1 MNISNSQKSVYV
13 IIPVHNRR
21 ILTLSCLESLQKL
34 GALNLYSVV
43 VIDDDSTDG
52 TREAIAQN
60 YPNVT
65 VLVGDGSLWWTGAI
79 ALGMHYAFEQGAEYV
94 IWLNDDCLPDP
105 QALEILVNYMQ
116 SHPGVIVAPACYTE
130 DRQTLI
136 ENGCQNQNRLT
147 AQPGEIVSVQT
158 LSGYCVG
165 LSKQIYTEI
174 GTPNAKRFPQ
184 YCGDDTYI
192 LKATRSG
199 FKAYILGDAK
209 VILANLTE
217 PEHGFIPYIQ
227 ARFSKYSTLENI
239 FLEKKSRYYIP
250 SQFFYHIEK
259 YGWIGSV
266 LFLGKCINWLRQY
279 YFKLRFQ
286 NISFNPNK

>member
-1 MNISNSQKSVYV
+1 MKSQSQKNIY
-13 IIPVHNRR
+13 ILIPSYNRR
-21 ILTLSCLESLQKL
+21 DITLSCLKNLFKENT
-34 GALNLYSVV
+34 LNKYSIV
-43 VIDDDSTDG
+43 VIDDGSTDG
-52 TREAIAQN
+52 TANTIEIEC
-60 YPNVT
+60 PT
-65 VLVGDGSLWWTGAI
+65 VVVLKGDGNLWWTGAI
-79 ALGMHYAFEQGAEYV
+79 ALGMQYAFDQGAEYV

-105 QALEILVNYMQ
+105 QALEMLVTHMQ
-116 SHPGVIVAPACYTE
+116 NHPGVIVAPTCYTE
-130 DRQTLI
+130 DRKTLI
-136 ENGCQNQNRLT
+136 ENGCQRQQRLT

-165 LSKQIYTEI
+165 LPKQIYTAI

-209 VILANLTE
+209 VILANLVE

-227 ARFSKYSTLENI
+227 ARFAKYPTLEKI
-239 FLEKKSRYYIP
+239 FLTKKSRYYLP

-266 LFLGKCINWLRQY
+266 LFLGKSINWVRQY
-279 YFKLRFQ
+279 IFKFRF
-286 NISFNPNK
+286 

>member
-1 MNISNSQKSVYV
+1 MKSQIQKFTY
-13 IIPVHNRR
+13 ILIPIYNRR
-21 ILTLSCLESLQKL
+21 DITLSCLKHLSQQNILSEYK
-34 GALNLYSVV
+34 VV
-43 VIDDDSTDG
+43 VIDDGSVDG
-52 TREAIAQN
+52 TANAIELE
-60 YPNVT
+60 YPNVI
-65 VLVGDGSLWWTGAI
+65 VLKGNGNLWWTGAI
-79 ALGMHYAFEQGAEYV
+79 ALGMQHAFVQGAEYV

-136 ENGCQNQNRLT
+136 ENGCQKQKRLT
-147 AQPGEIVSVQT
+147 AQPGEIVPVQT

-165 LSKQIYTEI
+165 LSKQVYTTI

-209 VILANLTE
+209 VTLANLAE

-227 ARFSKYSTLENI
+227 ARFAKYATLENI
-239 FLEKKSRYYIP
+239 FLTKKSRYYLP

-259 YGWIGSV
+259 YGWIGSA
-266 LFLGKCINWLRQY
+266 LFLGKSINWLLQY
-279 YFKLRFQ
+279 IFKFR
-286 NISFNPNK
+286 S

>member
-1 MNISNSQKSVYV
+1 MRISI
-13 IIPVHNRR
+13 IIPVHNRKQITLECLKHLR
-21 ILTLSCLESLQKL
+21 HLDILDRFQVI
-34 GALNLYSVV
+34 VV
-43 VIDDDSTDG
+43 DDGSTDD
-52 TREAIAQN
+52 TSVAIQQF
-60 YPNVT
+60 YPEVT
-65 VLVGDGSLWWTGAI
+65 LLEGNGSLWWTGAI
-79 ALGMHYAFEQGAEYV
+79 ALGMQYAFEQGAEYV

-105 QALEILVNYMQ
+105 HALEMLVSHMQ

-136 ENGCQNQNRLT
+136 ENGCQKQQRLT

-199 FKAYILGDAK
+199 FKAYILGDARI
-209 VILANLTE
+209 ILANLTGS
-217 PEHGFIPYIQ
+217 EHDFIPYIQ
-227 ARFSKYSTLENI
+227 ARFVKHPTLENI

-250 SQFFYHIEK
+250 SQFFYHVEK

-279 YFKLRFQ
+279 YFKFRFK
-286 NISFNPNK
+286 NIFI

>member
-1 MNISNSQKSVYV
+1 MKPEIQKFAY
-13 IIPVHNRR
+13 ILIPIYNRR
-21 ILTLSCLESLQKL
+21 DITLSCLKHLDQTNTLSEYKI
-34 GALNLYSVV
+34 V
-43 VIDDDSTDG
+43 VIDDESTDG
-52 TREAIAQN
+52 TANVIELE
-60 YPNVT
+60 YPNVI
-65 VLVGDGSLWWTGAI
+65 VLKGDGNLWWTGAI
-79 ALGMHYAFEQGAEYV
+79 ALGMQYAFGQGAEYV
-94 IWLNDDCLPDP
+94 FWLNDDCLPDP
-105 QALEILVNYMQ
+105 DALEILVNYMQ
-116 SHPGVIVAPACYTE
+116 RHPEVIVAPACYTE
-130 DRQTLI
+130 DRLTLI
-136 ENGCQNQNRLT
+136 ENGCQNQKRLT

-165 LSKQIYTEI
+165 LSKQVYTAI

-209 VILANLTE
+209 VTLANLAE

-227 ARFSKYSTLENI
+227 SRFEKCPTLENI
-239 FLEKKSRYYIP
+239 FLTKKSRYYLP

-266 LFLGKCINWLRQY
+266 LFLGKSINWLLQY
-279 YFKLRFQ
+279 IFKFRD
-286 NISFNPNK
+286 